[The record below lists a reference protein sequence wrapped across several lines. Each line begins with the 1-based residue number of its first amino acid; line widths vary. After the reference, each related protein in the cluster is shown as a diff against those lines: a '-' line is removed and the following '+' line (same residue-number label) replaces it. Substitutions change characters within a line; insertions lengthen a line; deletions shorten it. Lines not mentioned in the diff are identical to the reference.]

1 MRLPAASPGATGH
14 AENIHVSSDGSEI
27 FVTALS
33 EKCLSLD
40 AGWDSVASMGATH
53 PQEGVVQQE
62 TERPKGCSSGCFS
75 DCPTCRRLRKAAVQV
90 AVRNGIAAT
99 TSHAIAELAQV
110 PPERAAEHY
119 PTAEDCLAAAYDEGA
134 LRLRR
139 LCVQTLRGAGTWRE
153 RLHATVDVAID
164 EFRKRPELARFC
176 MVEVSRSDNR
186 VLCASRLAA
195 RERFVAILSE
205 ECGVEDAD
213 LPELRFEM
221 LAGAAHHMVLG
232 QLEGNG
238 DTGSVR
244 ERLDQVIEL
253 FEPEPRTAGRR

>member
-1 MRLPAASPGATGH
+1 
-14 AENIHVSSDGSEI
+14 VY
-27 FVTALS
+27 ALS
-33 EKCLSLD
+33 EKSLSPD
-40 AGWDSVASMGATH
+40 AESDSVASMGATH
-53 PQEGVVQQE
+53 PPEGVLQQDV
-62 TERPKGCSSGCFS
+62 ERPEGCSSGCFS

-90 AVRNGIAAT
+90 AVRDGIAGT
-99 TSHAIAELAQV
+99 TIDAIAELAEV

-139 LCVQTLRGAGTWRE
+139 VCARTLRGDGTWQE
-153 RLHATVDVAID
+153 RLRATVDAAIE

-176 MVEVSRSDNR
+176 MVDVSRSDNR

-195 RERFVAILSE
+195 RERFVAILAE

-232 QLEGNG
+232 QLEDTG

-244 ERLDQVIEL
+244 ERLDQVIDL
-253 FEPEPRTAGRR
+253 FEPERRTADRS